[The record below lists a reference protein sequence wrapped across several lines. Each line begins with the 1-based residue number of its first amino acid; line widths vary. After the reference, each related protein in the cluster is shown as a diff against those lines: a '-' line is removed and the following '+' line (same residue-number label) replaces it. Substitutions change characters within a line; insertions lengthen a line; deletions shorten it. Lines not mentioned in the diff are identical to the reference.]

1 MKKRFWEIDFL
12 RGIAIIMMIIF
23 HFLWDLNYFYKTDIT
38 LSKGFWEVFQIVTA
52 TLFLFLVGV
61 SLTISKIQQN
71 ARFDKYLKKGLK
83 IFLFGLIITG
93 VTKLVFP
100 NSFVIFGILHL
111 IGISIIISSFFRK
124 FKYLN
129 LIFGLVF
136 IIIGLTIKKYTVNFN
151 GLLFIGLYSDSFHSV
166 DYFPIFPWFGVI
178 LIGLFVG
185 NLLYS
190 KNVRQFRLKN
200 FSNGLIVK
208 SICFF
213 GKKSLIIYLLHQIVL
228 YGMFLIIITFF

>member
-12 RGIAIIMMIIF
+12 RGIAIIMMVIF
-23 HFLWDLNYFYKTDIT
+23 HFLWDLNYFYKTDIV
-38 LSKGFWEVFQIVTA
+38 LLKGFWKAFQITTA

-61 SLTISKIQQN
+61 SITISRIQQT
-71 ARFDKYLKKGLK
+71 ARFDKYLKGGLK
-83 IFLFGLIITG
+83 IFLCGLIITA

-111 IGISIIISSFFRK
+111 IGVSIIISYFFKK

-129 LIFGLVF
+129 LLFGIIF
-136 IIIGLTIKKYTVNFN
+136 IIVGLIVKNYAVNCNIFLFLGLHSNTFN
-151 GLLFIGLYSDSFHSV
+151 SI

-185 NLLYS
+185 KLIYP
-190 KNVRQFRLKN
+190 KNERRFRLIN
-200 FSNGLIVK
+200 LSNEAVVK
-208 SICFF
+208 SICLL
-213 GKKSLIIYLLHQIVL
+213 GKKSLIIYLFHQIVL
-228 YGMFLIIITFF
+228 YGVFLIISTFF

>member
-1 MKKRFWEIDFL
+1 MKKRFWEVDFF
-12 RGIAIIMMIIF
+12 RGIAIIMMVIF
-23 HFLWDLNYFYKTDIT
+23 HFLWDLNYFYNTNIV
-38 LSKGFWEVFQIVTA
+38 LSNGFWNVFQITTA

-71 ARFDKYLKKGLK
+71 AKFDKYLKSGLK
-83 IFLFGLIITG
+83 IFLFGLIITA

-111 IGISIIISSFFRK
+111 IGVSIIISYFFRK

-129 LIFGLVF
+129 LLFGLIF
-136 IIIGLTIKKYTVNFN
+136 IIVGQIIKKYTVNFD
-151 GLLFIGLYSDSFHSV
+151 GLLFLGLYSNRFQSI

-178 LIGLFVG
+178 LISLFVG

-190 KNVRQFRLKN
+190 KNGRQYRLKN
-200 FSNGLIVK
+200 LSNELIIK
-208 SICFF
+208 SICFL
-213 GKKSLIIYLLHQIVL
+213 GKKSLIIYLLHQIIL
-228 YGMFLIIITFF
+228 YGVFLIITTFF